1 MMASRY
7 IYHGA
12 PTPLYFLAVL
22 LVMFGLAT
30 TGAGAEIIKKE
41 DMIHGFNTTHAQC
54 DATPQTVWLKVDAQD
69 FCIRYYLST
78 VGGDGNR
85 PLVFL
90 QGDRFGKANMKTRQ
104 WVPPPT
110 GNKMVVT
117 FEELDGDIDTGD
129 LIRLADT
136 FSKMTK
142 TAAIYLARMGIEGS
156 SGNHIYRHS
165 MLELDVMN
173 AALDAIKRRHE
184 FEGFHLAGQSGGALL
199 VTGLVATRHDI
210 GCAVSGSGGPFGSG
224 DNSVKDISRP
234 VLNPLQFVPSIGRN
248 NATRFLVVTDRQDL
262 KVPASKQIE
271 FVEKLRRAGRSIP
284 QFFVTAVDENHHG
297 VLSYTQ
303 LVSAGCILGKSD
315 AQIATAVGTMV
326 KRNAAFIDLRRTE
339 MAALSKTGAP
349 PKPPIDADSAP
360 TGRHFR

>member
-1 MMASRY
+1 MTASRY

-41 DMIHGFNTTHAQC
+41 DMIYGFNTTHAQC

-78 VGGDGNR
+78 AGGDGNR

-117 FEELDGDIDTGD
+117 FEEVDGDIDTGD

-156 SGNHIYRHS
+156 SGIIS
-165 MLELDVMN
+165 
-173 AALDAIKRRHE
+173 
-184 FEGFHLAGQSGGALL
+184 
-199 VTGLVATRHDI
+199 TDI
-210 GCAVSGSGGPFGSG
+210 QCW
-224 DNSVKDISRP
+224 NW
-234 VLNPLQFVPSIGRN
+234 
-248 NATRFLVVTDRQDL
+248 T
-262 KVPASKQIE
+262 
-271 FVEKLRRAGRSIP
+271 
-284 QFFVTAVDENHHG
+284 
-297 VLSYTQ
+297 
-303 LVSAGCILGKSD
+303 
-315 AQIATAVGTMV
+315 
-326 KRNAAFIDLRRTE
+326 
-339 MAALSKTGAP
+339 
-349 PKPPIDADSAP
+349 
-360 TGRHFR
+360 